1 MRKTMLLALV
11 LPMFVVGM
19 ATAGEN
25 CTSTSAASSCSAKKA
40 DAATASA
47 EGCCAAK
54 AAAAKTA
61 SAEGCCA
68 EKAAAATA
76 AAAGAECASKVATAG
91 AGAECASKVAT
102 AGAGACTGQAKTASA
117 GACTAS
123 KAECASKVAAAGSS
137 CEAGKAAAQTA
148 EAGKCGDGCTKPCC
162 AAHTYQLTV
171 SGMTCGGCAAKVEGA
186 VKSMENVAGVWVDW
200 EHGTATVTS
209 QAEMNGEEIAKA
221 ISATGFEA
229 HLVAPEKAETTA
241 TM

>member
-19 ATAGEN
+19 AAAGEN

-47 EGCCAAK
+47 DGCCAAK

-91 AGAECASKVAT
+91 AGACTGQAQAAS
-102 AGAGACTGQAKTASA
+102 AGACTGQAQAAGA

-148 EAGKCGDGCTKPCC
+148 EAGKCEDGCTKPCC

-186 VKSMENVAGVWVDW
+186 VKAMENVAGVWVDW